1 MNTRKLAVIDVDE
14 TLIEW
19 DGFRSAEPRS
29 CAYEFLDFLS
39 GHPDLDMA
47 LFSTA
52 NIRYVRW
59 IKDHYFGDYEFIQ
72 LLGEEHI
79 QYHEG
84 RKVKNL
90 SLFMNRYDLKN
101 VILIDD
107 KPRNA
112 RLQPDMYVEV
122 KPPSYYR
129 KKNRF
134 DDELIQ
140 IQQKVKMLLRL

>member
-1 MNTRKLAVIDVDE
+1 MNLRKLAVIDVDE

-19 DGFRSAEPRS
+19 DGFRNTEPRS
-29 CAYEFLDFLS
+29 CAYEFLDFLA
-39 GHPDLDMA
+39 GQPELDMA

-52 NIRYVRW
+52 HIRYVRW
-59 IKDHYFGDYEFIQ
+59 VRDHYFKDYKFIQ

-84 RKVKNL
+84 KKVKNL
-90 SLFMNRYDLKN
+90 SIFSDRYDLGN
-101 VILIDD
+101 VVLIDD

-112 RLQPDMYVEV
+112 RLQPDKYVEV

-129 KKNRF
+129 KKNTF
-134 DDELIQ
+134 DDELIR
-140 IQQKVKMLLRL
+140 IQQKIKILLRI